1 MLTFYNYLNNYS
13 EVITTIM
20 IMIFTSEIVAVVPTY
35 TYMTLLGDYQLNER
49 KIFQWNGDFLAEH

>member
-1 MLTFYNYLNNYS
+1 
-13 EVITTIM
+13 
-20 IMIFTSEIVAVVPTY
+20 MIFTSEIVAVVPTY